1 MSINAI
7 NLQGAGLQSVSST
20 TQNANT
26 SGPKKTEEK
35 DLFMSLLVAQLKNQ
49 DPLAPQ
55 DSTQFVAQLAQFNSL
70 EQLMSINQRLGELL
84 GEKNEVN
91 TPVSPTT

>member
-7 NLQGAGLQSVSST
+7 NSQGAGFQTISST
-20 TQNANT
+20 TQNSST
-26 SGPKKTEEK
+26 SGTTKKTEEK
-35 DLFMSLLVAQLKNQ
+35 DMFMSLLVAQLKNQ

-70 EQLMSINQRLGELL
+70 EQLISINQRLGQVL
-84 GEKNEVN
+84 GE
-91 TPVSPTT
+91 